1 MKIISIKANE
11 VANVLLVAKNKE
23 MPIKNSTA
31 ASFIFSG
38 FVKAVDPLGFQYKI
52 QDYLTAFGM
61 ASWFP
66 IRQYPGIT
74 KTTAVRN
81 RIKDGKIQGQWRHE
95 NHQHQS
101 Q

>member
-1 MKIISIKANE
+1 MCRF
-11 VANVLLVAKNKE
+11 LL
-23 MPIKNSTA
+23 A

-66 IRQYPGIT
+66 SFFPLLGGIVLS
-74 KTTAVRN
+74 AVEFFIGISLFFATR
-81 RIKDGKIQGQWRHE
+81 RTFGYLIGFDADDFHDATDLVSC
-95 NHQHQS
+95 HL
-101 Q
+101 